1 MRKTISLLSALILC
15 LGMALTVFGTEFV
28 PSITYKP
35 TPEVEKATLVV
46 PQQSDAEK
54 PEEQEKIDIQ
64 GCIVITSITQAEE
77 KTTDI
82 TQEDRD
88 LLLDVYA
95 KLSDGSMD
103 LFSIPEE
110 YFENQQTEPAG
121 TAVPGET
128 AAVPETEVT
137 HPNMGLSYENKN
149 YVVVQLV
156 DVSFAKTVCIDVGHA
171 HKEVLERED
180 VNATLDFDLGVS
192 ADAVVVVLHF
202 HDGKWIPVTSTV
214 NNGDGTVT
222 CEFEHFCPVAFCIE
236 AEGLEAPQQED
247 FSWLIWLVL
256 LVVCAGLVALLVIYR
271 EKNKKK
277 KNTEE

>member
-35 TPEVEKATLVV
+35 V
-46 PQQSDAEK
+46 P
-54 PEEQEKIDIQ
+54 DITGAVMTDLESGGKTVDLR
-64 GCIVITSITQAEE
+64 GCIVITSIMEAEE
-77 KTTDI
+77 KKTDI
-82 TQEDRD
+82 TQVARD
-88 LLLDVYA
+88 LLLDVYD

-103 LFSIPEE
+103 LFAIPEGAV
-110 YFENQQTEPAG
+110 NGKKDSTEPSYKD
-121 TAVPGET
+121 
-128 AAVPETEVT
+128 
-137 HPNMGLSYENKN
+137 MGLGFDHKN
-149 YVVVQLV
+149 YAVIQLV
-156 DVSFAKTVCIDVGHA
+156 DISFRQSACVEQEHL
-171 HKEVLERED
+171 HKEHLAREK
-180 VNATLDFDLGVS
+180 VVAELDFDLGVS
-192 ADAVVVVLHF
+192 ADTVVEVLWF
-202 HDGKWIPVTSTV
+202 DGEQWAPVESTV

-222 CEFEHFCPVAFCIE
+222 CVFEHFCPVAFCIE